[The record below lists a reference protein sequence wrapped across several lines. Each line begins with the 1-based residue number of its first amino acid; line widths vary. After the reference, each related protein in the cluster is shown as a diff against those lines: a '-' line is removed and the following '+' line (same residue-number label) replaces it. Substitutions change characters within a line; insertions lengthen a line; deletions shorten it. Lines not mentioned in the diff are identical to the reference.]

1 MANPMF
7 VLKRSADAEFFFN
20 LQAANGEIILTSE
33 TYTTKASATQ
43 GTAAVQVNA
52 PLDERYV
59 KYVSGKGEPYFVLR
73 AANHEVIGKSEM
85 YSSNAARDNGIEA
98 VKRAAPMAEA
108 LDRTLL

>member
-7 VLKRSADAEFFFN
+7 VLKRSADAQFFFN
-20 LQAANGEIILTSE
+20 LQAANGEVILTSE
-33 TYTTKASATQ
+33 TYPAKASATQ

-59 KYVSGKGEPYFVLR
+59 KYVSAKGEPYFVLR

-85 YSSNAARDNGIEA
+85 YSSNAALDGGIEA
-98 VKRAAPMAEA
+98 VKRAAPGAEVRDA
-108 LDRTLL
+108 T